1 MQSEKQKK
9 NLLAFLLITVVL
21 LIAVSIYFY
30 LIKYIAKEKH
40 LLPWYIRNNKLEKLC
55 FSDLL

>member
-1 MQSEKQKK
+1 MKKMQSEKQKK

-40 LLPWYIRNNKLEKLC
+40 LLP
-55 FSDLL
+55 